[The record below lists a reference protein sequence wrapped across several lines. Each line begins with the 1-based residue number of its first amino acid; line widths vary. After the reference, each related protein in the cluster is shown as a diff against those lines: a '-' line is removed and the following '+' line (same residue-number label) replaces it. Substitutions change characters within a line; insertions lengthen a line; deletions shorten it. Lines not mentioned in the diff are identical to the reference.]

1 MNIFSNLAI
10 IRSVVKKKLGIVDT
24 PPEIVNVNEDDKT
37 TGENDTS

>member
-24 PPEIVNVNEDDKT
+24 PPEVVNVNDDDET
-37 TGENDTS
+37 TGETDTS